1 MKRFSIVVPTLNEA
15 ENIDLLLTRLFSLDI
30 APNSFEVI
38 VVDDS
43 STDGTPEKVNAWVD
57 HANVRLVERTEQ
69 PDLIASV
76 LAGVAIATSEVIVV
90 MDADLSHPLDR
101 LQALVTPILDGNYDV
116 AIGSRYVPGGS
127 IENWSLYRH
136 WLSRI
141 GSYLASP
148 ICDVSDATSGFFA
161 FRRKL
166 ADTIP
171 EDARGYKFLLELLMA
186 GHGKLRVIEVPICF
200 SNRIHGKS
208 KLSFAHKW
216 TYLQRLIA
224 LAGGTVTINT
234 ASRFAMVGLLG
245 VFVDALVFQW
255 MISREAGL
263 ALAHI
268 VSFLI
273 AVSVNYSL
281 NSKWSFRQHHG
292 GSLQWHQFG
301 RFLTVGV
308 FALLLRGGVL
318 ALLVHVWQVPPSWA
332 IFPAI
337 LATAVVNYLGSA
349 FYVFPNKK
357 NPPSLEKRWRVASF
371 GVLAFIILLRLI
383 YMGQAQLIPD
393 EAYYWKYTQHM
404 DLSFFDHPPMVAW
417 LIWIGTTIF
426 GDNEFGVRI
435 GAFICGLAAMGYL
448 YALARNL
455 YDKSTAMVAV
465 LLLAV
470 LPLGFATGLVMTTDA
485 PLLAAWAATLYYMQR
500 ALMAGS
506 RRAWL
511 GMGIAF
517 GLGMLSKY
525 TLALLGIA
533 ALVFVIFDPVA
544 RQWMKRPH
552 PYLAAMLALFIF
564 SPVIIW
570 NYENEW
576 ASFAFQSTRVLADHQ
591 RFSVHYLILYI
602 IFLLTPIGFLAAMAV
617 LFKRSNSQTEDML
630 LRRRRLFVRIF
641 TGVPLLI
648 LLWFSTFD
656 LPRFHWNGPIWLAI
670 LPSIAWMI
678 SRSGNLHGIASRL
691 NAVWRPTI
699 VACVFAYAFVLH
711 YVVLGIPGIPYK
723 YFAEHYFWRETTA
736 EVEQIAEKIQQ
747 ESGSEPIVVGM
758 SKWSIASALS
768 FYNSDKKMDIRS
780 RNMFGDNGAMYDF
793 WFPSHPPTTRPIL
806 LVGMKRGQVEQDRK
820 GNRFDQMLQQL
831 GPVQQHVIMRYGKP
845 VRRVYFRIAKGF
857 PGLPSSILATHK
869 NQRIN

>member
-1 MKRFSIVVPTLNEA
+1 MTRFSIVVPTLNEA
-15 ENIDLLLTRLFSLDI
+15 ENIDLLLTRLFSLKF
-30 APNSFEVI
+30 APDSFEVI
-38 VVDDS
+38 VVDDA
-43 STDGTPEKVNAWVD
+43 STDGTPDKVNAWVNR
-57 HANVRLVERTEQ
+57 ANVRLVERKKN

-76 LAGVAIATSEVIVV
+76 LAGVAVATSDVIVV
-90 MDADLSHPLDR
+90 MDADLSHPPDR
-101 LQALVTPILDGNYDV
+101 LHALVTPILDGNYDV
-116 AIGSRYVPGGS
+116 ALGSRYVPGGS
-127 IENWSLYRH
+127 IENWSLYRQ

-161 FRRKL
+161 FRRDL
-166 ADTIP
+166 AGTIP
-171 EDARGYKFLLELLMA
+171 DDARGYKFLLELLMA

-200 SNRIHGKS
+200 RDRIHGIS
-208 KLSFAHKW
+208 KLSFSHKW
-216 TYLQRLIA
+216 TYVQRLVT
-224 LAGGTVTINT
+224 LAGGTITMNT
-234 ASRFAMVGLLG
+234 ASRFAMVGLFG
-245 VFVDALVFQW
+245 VLIDALVFQW
-255 MISREAGL
+255 MVSRDAGL

-268 VSFLI
+268 VSFLV

-292 GSLQWHQFG
+292 GSLQWYQFG
-301 RFLTVGV
+301 RFLTVGM

-318 ALLVHVWQVPPSWA
+318 ALLVHVWHVPPSLA

-337 LATAVVNYLGSA
+337 LATAIVNYLGSA
-349 FYVFPNKK
+349 FYVFPNQK
-357 NPPSLEKRWRVASF
+357 NPPSLEKRWRVASI

-383 YMGQAQLIPD
+383 YIGQAQLIPD

-417 LIWIGTTIF
+417 LIWLGTTIF
-426 GDNEFGVRI
+426 GHNEFGVRI
-435 GAFICGLAAMGYL
+435 GAFICGLVAMGYL
-448 YALARNL
+448 YAMARNL

-465 LLLAV
+465 LLLVV
-470 LPLGFATGLVMTTDA
+470 LPLGFATGLVITTDA
-485 PLLAAWAATLYYMQR
+485 PLIAAWAATLYYMQR
-500 ALMAGS
+500 ALVAGS
-506 RRAWL
+506 RWAWL

-533 ALVFVIFDPVA
+533 ALVFVILDPIA

-552 PYLAAMLALFIF
+552 PYLAVILALLVF

-570 NYENEW
+570 NYENDW
-576 ASFAFQSTRVLADHQ
+576 ASFAFQSTRVLADHH

-602 IFLLTPIGFLAAMAV
+602 ILLLTPIGFLAAMVV
-617 LFKRSNSQTEDML
+617 LFSRNKSQTEDL
-630 LRRRRLFVRIF
+630 LIRRRRLFVRVF

-648 LLWFSTFD
+648 LLWLSTFD

-678 SRSGNLHGIASRL
+678 SQAGSLHGISRRL
-691 NAVWRPTI
+691 YAAWRPTI
-699 VACVFAYAFVLH
+699 VVCVFVYAFVLH

-723 YFAEHYFWRETTA
+723 HFTEHYFWRETTA
-736 EVEQIAEKIQQ
+736 KVEQIVEKIQHQ
-747 ESGSEPIVVGM
+747 SGSEPIVVGM

-768 FYNSDKKMDIRS
+768 FYNSENKKMDIRS

-793 WFPSHPPTTRPIL
+793 WFPSQPPTTRPIL
-806 LVGMKRGQVEQDRK
+806 LVGMKRRQVEHDRK
-820 GNRFDQMLQQL
+820 GNTFDQMLQQL
-831 GPVQQHVIMRYGKP
+831 GPVQQQVIMRYGIP
-845 VRRVYFRIAKGF
+845 VRRVYFRIARGF

-869 NQRIN
+869 N